1 MKTNQAWAWLAAGV
15 LAAGLN
21 ASYYDGN
28 FQWAHRIA
36 DRVCQNSKAVLALA
50 SMGANQVVTE
60 ARFLTARNQA
70 SSCPWTARIARAESR
85 IARSQSGFERFE
97 AMSARQEAELARME
111 ASRARIEA
119 RVSRIHIP
127 AAAFSPMLVRVSGA
141 SVCPRVRVNVPRIP
155 AIRIAPIPA
164 VHIDTGSAGPV

>member
-28 FQWAHRIA
+28 FQWAHRVA
-36 DRVCQNSKAVLALA
+36 DRIGNNSQAALALA
-50 SMGANQVVTE
+50 SIGANHVVSE
-60 ARFLTARNQA
+60 ARILTARNQA
-70 SSCPWTARIARAESR
+70 SSCPWTARMARVESR
-85 IARSQSGFERFE
+85 IARTQSDF
-97 AMSARQEAELARME
+97 APLDVMSARQEAELARLE

-119 RVSRIHIP
+119 QVSRIRIP
-127 AAAFSPMLVRVSGA
+127 AAAFSPVLVRVSGA
-141 SVCPRVRVNVPRIP
+141 SVCPRVRVNVPRMP
-155 AIRIAPIPA
+155 AIKIAPIPT